1 MIRALLLLLFLAVA
15 GGHADAQG
23 IGGNCTGIGGNC
35 IAQPVQQGGQVTSGH
50 VPSWATNGVIQ
61 DGGTAT
67 AGLINSLGLYGNGN
81 TPFCITS
88 SPTAPPFAG
97 TFWQHCL
104 GVSSTAGGYVNLN
117 GPTNLP
123 WGVNINGTS
132 VLSLTVAGGIG
143 GNITN
148 ATALPTGEPYARTM
162 GNRFADVV
170 NVRDWGAVCDG
181 AVHTLASAYPGLS
194 LAQIQAIYPS
204 AGVTS
209 TSQKVDWAA
218 IQQAIFV
225 AGKAVYS
232 PAGTCLLEKQ
242 GIAGLSSTGIYG
254 DGIGLSVWKM
264 DAGGSAAT
272 VRWGARSGFWFR
284 DITIDATNNGSNAAL
299 SVQSATNWDLLNFEI
314 TNMQTYGVSFSNSSK
329 GRIFRPRITKNT
341 PASTLNFAITGS
353 PAAGPNSDVTIEDVD
368 LNGSNINIDGLDI
381 TVRGGTIQNWLYGA
395 GVTTAQDTGNSGRY
409 LISNILC
416 KNSGSGTDANGFRPG
431 CVENWGPY
439 SVITG
444 LRCFN
449 LSGDCVGN
457 GGQYSE
463 ISGNVGVD
471 LNQSAGL
478 SGACFD
484 GRYYTSTYN
493 GSFSTFSSNTC
504 TNSAGTSGP
513 VIYGY
518 TDQASL
524 TRVSLANNQFHNVKT
539 APVVVSGTQYSF
551 VGDVLG
557 GTASWTPGTINAG
570 VTTSV
575 QTMTVTGA
583 RLGDIV
589 KIAFS
594 VNPQGTIPIGVVS
607 ANDTISYWA
616 TNPTGG
622 NITLGALTVTA
633 TSAKTINSADY

>member
-1 MIRALLLLLFLAVA
+1 MRRIIALLGFLALSGNAWAQYPSPTYQGLTVLGA
-15 GGHADAQG
+15 ATTSSITGDA
-23 IGGNCTGIGGNC
+23 
-35 IAQPVQQGGQVTSGH
+35 S
-50 VPSWATNGVIQ
+50 AT
-61 DGGTAT
+61 TAT
-67 AGLINSLGLYGNGN
+67 
-81 TPFCITS
+81 
-88 SPTAPPFAG
+88 
-97 TFWQHCL
+97 
-104 GVSSTAGGYVNLN
+104 
-117 GPTNLP
+117 
-123 WGVNINGTS
+123 
-132 VLSLTVAGGIG
+132 
-143 GNITN
+143 
-148 ATALPTGEPYARTM
+148 PTGAPYALTM
-162 GNRFADVV
+162 AKRFAEVV

-264 DAGGSAAT
+264 DAGGSAPT

-299 SVQSATNWDLLNFEI
+299 SVQSATNWDLLDFEI

-457 GGQYSE
+457 GGQYSV
-463 ISGNVGVD
+463 ISSNIGID
-471 LNQSAGL
+471 LNQSAGPT
-478 SGACFD
+478 GACFD

-493 GSFSTFSSNTC
+493 GSFSTFTGNTC

-513 VIYGY
+513 IIYGY
-518 TDQASL
+518 TDQAGIV
-524 TRVSLANNQFHNVKT
+524 RVGLAGNQFHNVKT

-551 VGDVLG
+551 VGDTLSN
-557 GTASWTPGTINAG
+557 TASWTPGLIAAG
-570 VTTSV
+570 ATTAI
-575 QTMTVTGA
+575 QTMTITGA
-583 RLGDIV
+583 RLGDTV
-589 KIAFS
+589 DIALS
-594 VNPQGTIPIGVVS
+594 PNSQGVTPIGLVS
-607 ANDTISYWA
+607 ANNTVSYWA
-616 TNPTGG
+616 INPTTGG
-622 NITLGALTVTA
+622 VTLAALTVTA
-633 TSAKTINSADY
+633 TVSKTINSADY